1 MKKLRLFALFVLGA
15 IGAARAQDDHL
26 VPECTGSYARYDSI
40 VCAPFG
46 TNPGLRFIAA
56 PSWGYLTAFALEKEN
71 GTPVVKVHTMDYAGK
86 GWRPSGFYR
95 LPVDTSYGGALADLL
110 NEALLQ
116 VDFPEEDTGG
126 LDGVTYFFS
135 RTDAEGI
142 RKTGKTGSPG
152 DSTLMR
158 RLTGLCDS
166 VCQATTVA
174 GLPEK
179 ARLQQVTGE
188 LAAYREKYRGRS
200 KEYKSRGL
208 FDLTHAYYQGRF
220 DRRPHYPTPYG
231 LTEYA
236 VWSICYPDSLL
247 RTNTWGEAV
256 CRFCVDSAG
265 WVSVGNCTASHPLF
279 REEAERIVRSL
290 ELWEP
295 AEKDGRKVASDGVLY
310 IPFNPEFYRERLARQ
325 EPVLTACAGQRVDK
339 EPEFPDDIRSLVMG
353 NRHGPA
359 WAWPDTATVTCR
371 FTVNREGY
379 VENARVVAGA
389 YPDYNNEALGILY
402 GFPRLIPASVNGA
415 YVPFDYLLTIRF
427 CEKDYRHYR
436 SFLNNAERVSDKM
449 VGVFSSPDWFGTYG
463 DYPDELMDYVR
474 AHVRITPEMKATGI
488 RGRVVCSFWVRFDGS
503 MDSFEVVRGL
513 HPLFDEEA
521 LRVVRSVPNRWSRSY
536 RFNGGKHYQEFM
548 SQVKYTVPVYF

>member
-1 MKKLRLFALFVLGA
+1 MKKLRLFALFVLGT

-26 VPECTGSYARYDSI
+26 VPECTGSYAHYDSI

-46 TNPGLRFIAA
+46 TEPGIRFIAA

-71 GTPVVKVHTMDYAGK
+71 GAPVLKVHTMDYAGK

-95 LPVDTSYGGALADLL
+95 LPVDTLYGGALADLL

-135 RTDAEGI
+135 RTDAEGV
-142 RKTGKTGSPG
+142 RKTGKTWSPG
-152 DSTLMR
+152 DSTLMH
-158 RLTGLCDS
+158 RLVRLCDS
-166 VCQATTVA
+166 VCLATTVA
-174 GLPEK
+174 GLPEST
-179 ARLQQVTGE
+179 RLQQVTGE
-188 LAAYREKYRGRS
+188 FAAYRKKYRGRS

-208 FDLTHAYYQGRF
+208 FDMTHTYYKGRF
-220 DRRPHYPTPYG
+220 DRGPHYPTPYG

-236 VWSICYPDSLL
+236 VWSIRYPDSLL

-256 CRFCVDSAG
+256 CQFFVDSAG

-290 ELWEP
+290 KLWEP
-295 AEKDGRKVASDGVLY
+295 AQKDGRKVASDGVLF
-310 IPFNPEFYRERLARQ
+310 IPFDPEFYRERLARQ

-339 EPEFPDDIRSLVMG
+339 EPRFPDDLRSLVMG
-353 NRHGPA
+353 NRRGQLR
-359 WAWPDTATVTCR
+359 AWPDTATVTCR

-379 VENARVVAGA
+379 VENARVVEGA
-389 YPDYNNEALGILY
+389 YPAYNNEALSILY
-402 GFPRLIPASVNGA
+402 GFPRLIPASVNGK

-427 CEKDYRHYR
+427 WEKDYRHYW
-436 SFLNNAERVSDKM
+436 SFRNNAERVSDKM
-449 VGVFSSPDWFGTYG
+449 VGVFSSPDWYATYG

-474 AHVRITPEMKATGI
+474 SHVRITPEMQATGI
-488 RGRVVCSFWVRFDGS
+488 RGRVVCSFMVRFDGS
-503 MDSFEVVRGL
+503 MDNFEVVLGL

-521 LRVVRSVPNRWSRSY
+521 LRVVRSLPNRWSPTRM
-536 RFNGGKHYQEFM
+536 FNRGKHYLEFAPM
-548 SQVKYTVPVYF
+548 KFTVPVHF